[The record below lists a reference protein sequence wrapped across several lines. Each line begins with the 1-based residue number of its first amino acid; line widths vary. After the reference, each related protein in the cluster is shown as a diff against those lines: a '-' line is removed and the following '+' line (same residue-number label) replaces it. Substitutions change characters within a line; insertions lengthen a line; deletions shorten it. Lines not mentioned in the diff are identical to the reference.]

1 MIAPPVLIPIR
12 HSFVALIVAV
22 LVASVS
28 GWAEP
33 SHADEIE
40 PEPVTDAP
48 VVEKAA
54 PADQPAA
61 TPPTDAKAPASHV
74 HEVNPAPRRSVGE
87 VAKDI
92 WTRDK
97 LSGDWGGLR
106 TDLHDHGIDI
116 GLRLSQYGQGVAS
129 GGVQTSFEYGARMSY
144 RAHVDL
150 AKAVGTWEGLS
161 IDLHAMTR
169 FGEDILADTG
179 GMVISNTELLM
190 PLPGKYSD
198 SDITGLT
205 INQMFPL
212 YAGHEGLLTLGKL
225 DIIDAVTLFFPS
237 VAYGQEG
244 FWNVNALVTAL
255 PWFGA
260 VRGLSMYGGWLASIN
275 KEYQMGESAILVT
288 GTENVTTTWEF
299 SDSFKHGVWIAAF
312 HRFLYKIDDKPG
324 YFMLFAGGST
334 REQVSVESLDFVFKP
349 GAGVTVTD
357 REKKPWNVAAYI
369 SQVFWQAEKDPNR
382 KATILIGGT
391 VGPDD
396 PQFAQYNFFTSLE
409 AFGPMA
415 SRPKDRMGLSFW
427 YNWLADGF
435 VDTLSNLPVDPIR
448 LRDLWGFELYYNI
461 EINKWLHLTPD
472 LQIVENEFKG
482 DNVAIIPGIRMV
494 MDF

>member
-1 MIAPPVLIPIR
+1 
-12 HSFVALIVAV
+12 VAAAFFL
-22 LVASVS
+22 
-28 GWAEP
+28 GTAEL

-40 PEPVTDAP
+40 PEPTSDAP
-48 VVEKAA
+48 VVEKVA
-54 PADQPAA
+54 PADPPAVTA
-61 TPPTDAKAPASHV
+61 STDEKKPAGHV

-97 LSGDWGGLR
+97 LFGDWKGLR

-129 GGVQTSFEYGARMSY
+129 GGVDKNGEYGARMSY

-150 AKAVGTWEGLS
+150 AKAVGLWEGLS

-179 GMVISNTELLM
+179 GLVIPNTELLM

-205 INQMFPL
+205 INQYFPL
-212 YAGHEGLLTLGKL
+212 YKGHLGMATLGKL
-225 DIIDAVTLFFPS
+225 DVIDAVSLFFPT
-237 VAYGQEG
+237 VNHGQEG
-244 FWNVNALVTAL
+244 FLNVNALVSAL

-275 KEYQMGESAILVT
+275 EEYQIGESGLLVT
-288 GTENVTTTWEF
+288 GTDNVTTSWDI

-312 HRFLYKIDDKPG
+312 HRFLWKLDDKPG
-324 YFMLFAGGST
+324 YVMLFAGGST

-357 REKKPWNVAAYI
+357 DEKKPWNVAAYI
-369 SQVFWQAEKDPNR
+369 YQVFWQAEKDPNR
-382 KATILIGGT
+382 KAAILIGGT
-391 VGPDD
+391 AGPDD
-396 PQFAQYNFFTSLE
+396 PQFAQYNLFTALE
-409 AFGPMA
+409 AYGPMA
-415 SRPKDRMGLSFW
+415 SRPQDRMGVAFW

-435 VDTLSNLPVDPIR
+435 VDTLSNLPIGSIR
-448 LRDLWGFELYYNI
+448 LRDTWGFELYYNI

-472 LQIVENEFKG
+472 LQIVKNEFKG
-482 DNVAIIPGIRMV
+482 DNMAIIPGIRMV

>member
-1 MIAPPVLIPIR
+1 LVVG
-12 HSFVALIVAV
+12 VAAAFFL
-22 LVASVS
+22 
-28 GWAEP
+28 GTAEL
-33 SHADEIE
+33 SNADEIE
-40 PEPVTDAP
+40 PEPETEAP
-48 VVEKAA
+48 VAEKAP
-54 PADQPAA
+54 PADPPAV
-61 TPPTDAKAPASHV
+61 TPPTDAKKPAPHV
-74 HEVNPAPRRSVGE
+74 HEVNPAPRRSFGE

-97 LSGDWGGLR
+97 FFGDFGGLR

-129 GGVQTSFEYGARMSY
+129 GGVQNSFEYGGRMDY

-150 AKAVGTWEGLS
+150 AKAVGLWEGLT

-179 GMVISNTELLM
+179 GLVIPNTELLM

-205 INQMFPL
+205 INQLFPL
-212 YAGHEGLLTLGKL
+212 YAGHEGLLTLGKV
-225 DIIDAVTLFFPS
+225 DVIDAVTLFFPS
-237 VAYGQEG
+237 VGYGQEG
-244 FWNVNALVTAL
+244 FWNVNALVSAL

-260 VRGLSMYGGWLASIN
+260 VRGLSLYGGWLASIN
-275 KEYQMGESAILVT
+275 EEYQMGESAILAL
-288 GTENVTTTWEF
+288 GTDNVTTSWDI

-324 YFMLFAGGST
+324 YVMIFAGGST
-334 REQVSVESLDFVFKP
+334 REQVSVESLDFVFHP

-357 REKKPWNVAAYI
+357 REKKPWDIAVYI
-369 SQVFWQAEKDPNR
+369 SQVLWQAEKDPNR

-391 VGPDD
+391 AGPDD
-396 PQFAQYNFFTSLE
+396 PQFAQYNIFTSLE
-409 AFGPMA
+409 AYGPMS

-427 YNWLADGF
+427 YNWLSDDF
-435 VDTLSNLPVDPIR
+435 VDTVSNLTPIR
-448 LRDLWGFELYYNI
+448 LRDLWGFEFYYNI
-461 EINKWLHLTPD
+461 EINKWAHLTAD
-472 LQIVENEFKG
+472 LQIVKNEFKG
-482 DNVAIIPGIRMV
+482 DNMAIIPGIRMV